1 MTALHHIG
9 YYVDDLE
16 EAVHAAIRDLGIG
29 PFLRHE
35 RITFD
40 EFTCADGIASTEPVT
55 FDHSAAFAA
64 WGPLVL
70 ELAEVHDIDDG
81 LAAAYGVA
89 PGAMSHVSWVV
100 DDLAAERDRLVALG
114 CAPINTARTGPIHVS
129 WHSGGPL
136 FPHPIE
142 VHESNAAINGMHA
155 RLSALAADWDGVTDP
170 IRPMRPPEGQP
181 A

>member
-16 EAVHAAIRDLGIG
+16 EAIHRAVRDLGIG

-35 RITFD
+35 HITFD
-40 EFTCADGIASTEPVT
+40 EFTCADGVADLSPIV

-70 ELAEVHDIDDG
+70 ELAEVHDIDTG
-81 LAAAYGVA
+81 LAAAYGVT
-89 PGAMSHVSWVV
+89 PGAVSHVSWIV
-100 DDLAAERDRLVALG
+100 DDLAAEQERLIGLG
-114 CAPINTARTGPIHVS
+114 CEPINTARTGPIHVS
-129 WHSGGPL
+129 WLTGGLL

-142 VHESNAAINGMHA
+142 LHESNVAIDGMYD
-155 RLSALAADWDGVTDP
+155 RLAGLAADWDGVSDP
-170 IRPMRPPEGQP
+170 IRPMRPP
-181 A
+181 AD

>member
-1 MTALHHIG
+1 MTTLHHIG

-16 EAVHAAIRDLGIG
+16 EAVHRAIRDLGIG
-29 PFLRHE
+29 PFLLHE
-35 RITFD
+35 HISFD
-40 EFTCADGIASTEPVT
+40 DFTCADGIADPGGSTPVT

-70 ELAEVHDIDDG
+70 ELAQVHDIDDG
-81 LAAAYGVA
+81 LARAYGVA
-89 PGAMSHVSWVV
+89 PGAMSHVSWIV

-142 VHESNAAINGMHA
+142 VHERNGAIEGMHA
-155 RLSALAADWDGVTDP
+155 RLAGLADGWDGVADP
-170 IRPMRPPEGQP
+170 IRPMRPP

>member
-1 MTALHHIG
+1 M
-9 YYVDDLE
+9 
-16 EAVHAAIRDLGIG
+16 
-29 PFLRHE
+29 
-35 RITFD
+35 
-40 EFTCADGIASTEPVT
+40 T

-70 ELAEVHDIDDG
+70 ELAQVHDIDDG

-89 PGAMSHVSWVV
+89 PGAMSHVSWIV
-100 DDLAAERDRLVALG
+100 DDLAAEHDRLVALG

-142 VHESNAAINGMHA
+142 VHESNVAIDGMHA
-155 RLSALAADWDGVTDP
+155 RLAGLADDWDGVTDP
-170 IRPMRPPEGQP
+170 IRPMRPPEG
-181 A
+181 AG

>member
-16 EAVHAAIRDLGIG
+16 EAVHRAIRDLGIG

-35 RITFD
+35 HITFD
-40 EFTCADGIASTEPVT
+40 EFACADGIAGADAVT

-70 ELAEVHDIDDG
+70 ELAQVHDIDDG

-89 PGAMSHVSWVV
+89 PGAMSHVSWIV
-100 DDLAAERDRLVALG
+100 DDLAAERDRLVGLG

-142 VHESNAAINGMHA
+142 VHESNFAIDGMHA
-155 RLSALAADWDGVTDP
+155 RLAGLAADWDGVTDP
-170 IRPMRPPEGQP
+170 IRPMRPPVGQQ